1 MLEKNKTKLHALIF
15 EISKLS
21 TDIDEMKK
29 KRDGLLSK
37 FKKIQ
42 LISDTIEPRLK

>member
-1 MLEKNKTKLHALIF
+1 MIEKNKAKLHALIF

-29 KRDGLLSK
+29 KRDVLLSR

-42 LISDTIEPRLK
+42 LVKNNVESASK